1 VSSKPTFWMSDT
13 ARNEVSILGLVAS
26 DAAYKQSGFAA
37 GAVLQSVP
45 DNEGGEDYPFPA
57 TLLSSM
63 GEQGIDPLSR
73 LFYQLTTSPG
83 KDAAPIRTVEFQNWH
98 FNNLV
103 EDPSSGLAFVIY
115 ERTYDTG
122 NALRKEYLVAFRGTD
137 GRNGRD
143 WYANIQLGKDQWRDA
158 VGLLFGPSGLISRL
172 TSPDG
177 SIPRIHF
184 TGQSLGGAL
193 AQYAA
198 YEYVRQRETD
208 GQPLFDEGFSGQR
221 SDLVTLTT
229 FNAFAAGLGLSQL
242 YSLETGG
249 SENFNPKRLSG
260 VSTAHY
266 SIENDVVHNLGGLF
280 DADGILKTG
289 FLNGVDGDVN
299 NLYHFADWRHWNT
312 PLGSPPG
319 SPGEQRTDPQGY
331 LDLVEGHRIETGFY
345 QGLDRYNATFT
356 SAIHGGDPTGLIK
369 LDSLQAV
376 GEIFARFLGGD
387 RSSEFASWARITAGV
402 AMGSLFASVGDVA
415 RLLKLV
421 GNSLYKSDDVNGFTR
436 AVIASNI
443 GSHFSA
449 VSLKLLAKPA
459 IAVAG
464 ASSLVAAIADLFGK
478 GADRSA
484 ATELI
489 NRNISS
495 DQQFQEIDATPVN
508 DEDASSAADSAR
520 HFSLLL
526 DYLQPEILK
535 GTVLEDDVATWNA
548 ISDDPIQF
556 TTALYGGEDG
566 YRDALVLLTNEA
578 KTEIFASDN
587 TRTLD
592 FATDLALFGASE
604 AKRVAR
610 DIDIRASLDE
620 DIGDYILDLTA
631 AVANLSPELLTSL
644 HQQTDLV
651 LAPVSSSRD
660 YRQLVDLLLDDLED
674 FRTSALFGLSAASAP
689 ELDATLK
696 EARASLVSAAQTPV
710 IARFAAKPA
719 NPFDDASFDP
729 DSVPAATGELEDGGA
744 GTYVVFLPY
753 EANQGGQQVRLELPG
768 VPSDKVTVLSEG
780 APVPLVEG
788 AFVLTIAEGRRQAAF
803 TLEAASDLGA
813 SGSLLIS
820 ATLIGTDNV
829 ATHGTQLEA
838 NIALKHEDQTFENAF
853 DVASAVDF
861 RSADRISG
869 YFDDAGGQNDP
880 TAIRTQLVGS
890 GYGDLVLGDHASE
903 LIVVGA
909 GNDFVIEGR
918 GSGGGTYTAADAI
931 EVGDGNDIVTGHLGS
946 RIAAGDGD
954 DFVNP
959 NDLFRLGAARLDSG
973 QGSLPEFPGAIYADL
988 AQFLRIRPSGDG
1000 PIFNS
1005 LVGGLDFTYTRDFG
1019 DNNLGN
1025 PITGTS
1031 AKLGVVSVGS
1041 STEIQRTA
1049 AGGAA
1054 FQFTTFNRIANIN
1067 YIGADAP
1074 LTYGVAFETT
1084 GDLHNTQEVQIDGG
1098 GGNDLLYGAAGEDFI
1113 QGGSGDDRIAGF
1125 LGDDTLEGEDGNDQ
1139 VVAGAG
1145 DDYVDGGTGDDRL
1158 WGEGEN
1164 DGLWGG
1170 AGNDIIFGDANT
1182 TPIASQGGD
1191 YLDGGAGDDQLFGNG
1206 GNDELFGGDGVDL
1219 VDGGTGNDYL
1229 DGERG
1234 NDTLFAGSGD
1244 DELYG
1249 GEDNDVLTAGDGSD
1263 YLDGQSGVD
1272 QLDGGAGSDT
1282 LYGGD
1287 GTDTLVGGLDDD
1299 LLDGEAGTD
1308 LLAGGSGNDTLYGG
1322 DGSDKLEGG
1331 EGNDILNGGA
1341 GDNVLLGGA
1350 GDDTYTLALGDGSS
1364 VIDDQSG
1371 ANRILYGDGIFADDI
1386 VAAYTDPAF
1395 GSQDLVLTYGGGA
1408 SSRTSIKGGG
1418 AAIGSLEFADGT
1430 TLSLAQLLATNLAPG
1445 FVKPSNI
1452 LIGTA
1457 GNDTLRDITGR
1468 DVVVYALE
1476 GNDVVETGGGSDVLH
1491 GGPGS
1496 DNLLGGRGDDV
1507 YQFSRGDGE
1516 DRITDS
1522 DNSAGNSD
1530 RIVYATDVL
1539 PSQIQVS
1546 RSGDD
1551 LVLTLAASADR
1562 ITVSSYFQNDGTTPN
1577 SIEAIEFLSDGT
1589 VWNLDTV
1596 KQKAL
1601 TGTTSNDLLTG
1612 YATAD
1617 VMRGLAGNDVLMGRG
1632 GDDILDGGGGLDT
1645 LLGGLGNDTY
1655 VFARGAGT
1663 ARIDEEHLSIA
1674 GSGYDAVQ
1682 VSADIAPWE
1691 VHLRRVTSQNLELRL
1706 ADGSVLVVD
1715 RQFNP
1720 DGSLAEPIEQI
1731 RFAYDG
1737 TIWDLAMMQQI
1748 IRTATPR
1755 DDVLWGTTGDDVFQG
1770 LGGNDVFWGEQG
1782 NDTYYFDRGDG
1793 NDNIFEQGSPSQ
1805 LQLNRLIF
1813 GQGIAPTDVT
1823 PWRSDSVG
1831 GFSHLT
1837 LVLDNGSSDSVRI
1850 DNYFGIRMPEI
1861 RFADGTVWTEETIAA
1876 FLPLLGTEGSD
1887 VMMGYLAADVVF
1899 LGGGHDRIS
1908 TRTGADVVYGGDGND
1923 IVSSLDGNDR
1933 FYGEAGNDSLTVLAA
1948 FGLPGTNLL
1957 DGGPG
1962 NDLLRA
1968 AEGDD
1973 TLIGGTGDD
1982 SLDGGGGVDFLSGG
1996 SGNDTYFFGEGYG
2009 FDTLEDFD
2017 VTAGNF
2023 DRIIVQGPN
2032 PAEVVGVHTATH
2044 RILVLNERDQLSIR
2058 WDPAAS
2064 EIEEVRFSN
2073 GTVWN
2078 AATLL
2083 EKTATEVITNRAPVV
2098 VDAIPSQT
2106 GYEDAAFAFVVP
2118 GNSFSDPDV
2127 GDTLVYA
2134 ATSLSGGPLPDWLS
2148 FDDMAVAFAGT
2159 PAQADVGSVGI
2170 RVTAMDAE
2178 GLSAQS
2184 SFMLVIAPTN
2194 DAPVLSSSVADQ
2206 TVAEDAPFSLA
2217 IPADA
2222 FSDEDPGETLLY
2234 SAARVDGSALPAW
2247 LWFNASDRTFSGTP
2261 GNADVGT
2268 MAVRISATDSA
2279 GATASDF
2286 FAVHVLNVND
2296 VPIVAQEIADQA
2308 VDAESL
2314 FTLTVATT
2322 TFQDVDA
2329 GDSLALAAAGF
2340 GGTALPAWLAFD
2352 PASATF
2358 SGAPSSSDV
2367 GIYGVVVRAT
2377 DTSGE
2382 SAISEFTLA
2391 VRALAGSSISGRAG
2405 DDVIIGGIGGETLSG
2420 GKGDDALFGDVGD
2433 DVLRGGTGSDVLQG
2447 GSGADVLH
2455 GGTSGNVLD
2464 GGSGDDVIFDG
2475 AGDSFISGGAGDDS
2489 IRTGTGHDVIA
2500 FDRGDGWDTVYGG
2513 GDGGNT
2519 LSLGGG
2525 IRYADLFFS
2534 KSGDDLLMHTGEQE
2548 GMLFKDWYAGNQS
2561 VLNLQLMLDATQDFD
2576 STSSDGLYNQRVQ
2589 TFNFLGLV
2597 GAFDQTRAAS
2607 PGVTSWD
2614 VTNALLQWHLR
2625 GSDDAALGGDLAY
2638 WYGSRRGLAGF
2649 SLQAAQEAIGMPGF
2663 GSDAHSL
2670 RPFSG
2675 LQEGL
2680 VKLS

>member
-1 VSSKPTFWMSDT
+1 MSITDTFWPT
-13 ARNEVSILGLVAS
+13 NAAREEMSILGLVAS
-26 DAAYKQSGFAA
+26 DAAYKKDGF
-37 GAVLQSVP
+37 GEGSLLRSNP
-45 DNEGGEDYPFPA
+45 DHEQLADDYPLRADVVRRAAQDHGSARLAFTPTLFPTPSGQDIA
-57 TLLSSM
+57 GVQFTNW
-63 GEQGIDPLSR
+63 Q
-73 LFYQLTTSPG
+73 
-83 KDAAPIRTVEFQNWH
+83 EF
-98 FNNLV
+98 LVV
-103 EDPSSGLAFVIY
+103 EDAESGAAAIIYRRLYLDGSSEKA
-115 ERTYDTG
+115 
-122 NALRKEYLVAFRGTD
+122 EYIVAFRGSD
-137 GRNGRD
+137 GRDGQD
-143 WYANIQLGKDQWRDA
+143 WFSNIQLGKNQWRRLFDQ
-158 VGLLFGPSGLISRL
+158 LFGANGAMRSL
-172 TSPDG
+172 TSSDG
-177 SIPRIHF
+177 SISVIHF
-184 TGQSLGGAL
+184 TGQSLGGGL

-198 YEYVRQRETD
+198 YEYVRQRET
-208 GQPLFDEGFSGQR
+208 GTTALFDDRFFAQR
-221 SDLVTLTT
+221 SNLVTLTT
-229 FNAFAAGLGLSQL
+229 FNAFAGGLGLSQL
-242 YSLETGG
+242 YNGKEGF
-249 SENFNPKRLSG
+249 EPFNPNRLSG
-260 VSTAHY
+260 VPTAHY

-280 DADGILKTG
+280 DDAGKLQTG
-289 FLNGVDGDVN
+289 FLNGVDGEVD

-356 SAIHGGDPTGLIK
+356 STIHGGDPTGLIK

-376 GEIFARFLGGD
+376 GEIFARFLGED

-478 GADRSA
+478 AADRSA

-495 DQQFQEIDATPVN
+495 DQQFQEIDASPVN

-535 GTVLEDDVATWNA
+535 GTVLEDDIAAWNA
-548 ISDDPIQF
+548 IADNPLQF

-578 KTEIFASDN
+578 KTAVFADDN
-587 TRTLD
+587 LQTLD

-610 DIDIRASLDE
+610 DVDIRASLDE
-620 DIGDYILDLTA
+620 DVGDYIADLTA
-631 AVANLSPELLTSL
+631 AVANLSPDFLASL

-660 YRQLVDLLLDDLED
+660 YRQLVDLLLDELED
-674 FRTSALFGLSAASAP
+674 LRTSALFGLSAASAR

-696 EARASLVSAAQTPV
+696 EARASLVAAAQTPV
-710 IARFAAKPA
+710 IVRFAAKPA
-719 NPFDDASFDP
+719 NPFDHANFDP
-729 DSVPAATGELEDGGA
+729 DSVPAVTGELEDGGA

-753 EANQGGQQVRLELPG
+753 EANQGGQKVRLELPG

-780 APVPLVEG
+780 AGVPVVDG
-788 AFVLTIAEGRRQAAF
+788 AFVLTIAEGRRQGAF

-820 ATLIGTDNV
+820 ATLVDSDSV
-829 ATHGTQLEA
+829 ATHRTQLEA
-838 NIALKHEDQTFENAF
+838 NIALKHEDQAFESVF
-853 DVASAVDF
+853 DAARTVDF

-869 YFDDAGGQNDP
+869 YFNDAGGQNDP
-880 TAIRTQLVGS
+880 SAIRTQLVGS
-890 GYGDLVLGDHASE
+890 GYGDLFLGDHASE
-903 LIVVGA
+903 LIVGGS
-909 GNDFVIEGR
+909 GNDFVMEGT
-918 GSGGGTYTAADAI
+918 GSGAGTYTAADAI
-931 EVGDGNDIVTGHLGS
+931 EVGDGNDVVTGLLGA
-946 RIAAGDGD
+946 RIRTGDGD

-988 AQFLRIRPSGDG
+988 AQFLRIRPTGDV

-1049 AGGAA
+1049 AGGSA
-1054 FQFTTFNRIANIN
+1054 FQFTTFNGIANIS
-1067 YIGADAP
+1067 YLGADAP
-1074 LTYGVAFETT
+1074 LTYGVALETT

-1098 GGNDLLYGAAGEDFI
+1098 GGNDLLYGAGGEDFI
-1113 QGGSGDDRIAGF
+1113 QGGSGNDRIAGF
-1125 LGDDTLEGEDGNDQ
+1125 LGDDTLEGEDGDDQ

-1182 TPIASQGGD
+1182 TPIASHGGD

-1206 GNDELFGGDGVDL
+1206 GDDELFGGDGVDF

-1234 NDTLFAGSGD
+1234 NDTLLAGSGD
-1244 DELYG
+1244 DQLYG
-1249 GEDNDVLTAGDGSD
+1249 GEDDDVLTAGDGSD
-1263 YLDGQSGVD
+1263 YLDGQAGVD

-1287 GTDTLVGGLDDD
+1287 GTDTLIGGLDNDM
-1299 LLDGEAGTD
+1299 LDGEAGTD
-1308 LLAGGSGNDTLYGG
+1308 VLAGGGGNDTLYGG

-1331 EGNDILNGGA
+1331 EGNDALNGGA

-1371 ANRILYGDGIFADDI
+1371 ANRILYGDGIFADEI

-1408 SSRTSIKGGG
+1408 SRTSIKGGG

-1476 GNDVVETGGGSDVLH
+1476 GNDVVETGAGKDVLY
-1491 GGPGS
+1491 GGAGS
-1496 DNLLGGRGDDV
+1496 DNLFGGRGDDV
-1507 YQFSRGDGE
+1507 YHFSRGDGQ

-1530 RIVYATDVL
+1530 RLVFAADVL

-1551 LVLTLAASADR
+1551 LVLTLADTADR
-1562 ITVSSYFQNDGTTPN
+1562 ITVTSYFQNDGATPN
-1577 SIEAIEFLSDGT
+1577 SVEAIEFLSDGT

-1596 KQKAL
+1596 KQEAL
-1601 TGTTSNDLLTG
+1601 TGTASNDVLTG

-1632 GDDILDGGGGLDT
+1632 GDDSLDGGGGLDT

-1663 ARIDEEHLSIA
+1663 ARIDEEHGSIP
-1674 GSGYDAVQ
+1674 GSGLDTVL
-1682 VSADIAPWE
+1682 VGADIAPWE
-1691 VHLRRVTSQNLELRL
+1691 VQLRRLTSQNLELRL
-1706 ADGSVLVVD
+1706 ADGSAIVVD

-1720 DGSLAEPIEQI
+1720 DGSLAEPVEQI

-1737 TIWDLAMMQQI
+1737 TVWDLATMQQI
-1748 IRTATPR
+1748 IRTATSR

-1770 LGGNDVFWGEQG
+1770 LGGNDVFWGDRG
-1782 NDTYYFDRGDG
+1782 NDTYYFNRGDG
-1793 NDNIFEQGSPSQ
+1793 NDNIFEQGSLFQP
-1805 LQLNRLIF
+1805 QLNRLIF
-1813 GQGIAPTDVT
+1813 GPDIAPTDIT

-1850 DNYFGIRMPEI
+1850 DDYFAIRLPEI

-1887 VMMGYLAADVVF
+1887 VMMGYFAADVVF

-1908 TRTGADVVYGGDGND
+1908 MRTGADVVYGGDGSD
-1923 IVSSLDGNDR
+1923 TISSLDGNDR

-1962 NDLLRA
+1962 NDVLHA

-1982 SLDGGGGVDFLSGG
+1982 SLDGGGGVDVLSGG

-2009 FDTLEDFD
+2009 FDIVEDFD
-2017 VTAGNF
+2017 LTAGNF
-2023 DRIIVQGPN
+2023 DRIIIQGAN
-2032 PAEVVGVHTATH
+2032 PEDVVGVHTATH
-2044 RILVLNERDQLSIR
+2044 RILMLNDRDQLSMR
-2058 WDPAAS
+2058 WDPAAG

-2078 AATLL
+2078 TATLL
-2083 EKTATEVITNRAPVV
+2083 ERTATELITNRAPVV
-2098 VDAIPSQT
+2098 VDAIPLQT
-2106 GYEDAAFAFVVP
+2106 AYEDAAFTFVVP
-2118 GNSFSDPDV
+2118 GNSFSDPDA

-2159 PAQADVGSVGI
+2159 PAQADVGAVEI
-2170 RVTAMDAE
+2170 QVTAIDAG

-2184 SFMLVIAPTN
+2184 SFMLVIAPSN
-2194 DAPVLSSSVADQ
+2194 DAPVLSISVADQ

-2234 SAARVDGSALPAW
+2234 SAARADGSALPAW
-2247 LWFNASDRTFSGTP
+2247 LSFNASDRTFSGTP

-2268 MAVRISATDSA
+2268 LGVRISATDSA
-2279 GATASDF
+2279 GATASSF
-2286 FAVHVLNVND
+2286 FAFQVLNVND

-2322 TFQDVDA
+2322 TFQDVDG
-2329 GDSLALAAAGF
+2329 GDSFALSAAGF
-2340 GGTALPAWLAFD
+2340 DGTALPAWLAFD

-2391 VRALAGSSISGRAG
+2391 VRALAGSSISGGAG
-2405 DDVIIGGIGGETLSG
+2405 DDVIVGGTGGETLSG

-2475 AGDSFISGGAGDDS
+2475 AGDSFISGGAGNDS
-2489 IRTGTGHDVIA
+2489 IRTGTGYDVIA
-2500 FDRGDGWDTVYGG
+2500 FNHGDGWDTVYGG

-2525 IRYADLFFS
+2525 IRYSDLFFS

-2548 GMLFKDWYAGNQS
+2548 GMVFKDWYAGNQS

-2576 STSSDGLYNQRVQ
+2576 STSSDALYNRRVQ

-2638 WYGSRRGLAGF
+2638 WYGSRRSLAGF
-2649 SLQAAQEAIGMPGF
+2649 SLQAAQEALGMPGF